1 MCVTSGVAARRA
13 RSVMLKTGT
22 GDGTPTCVFA
32 SVLVQ
37 LAVACSLLTF
47 GWSRHAM
54 ATPEVP
60 RRDLAWQ
67 GGGRVT
73 SGPSEVAQGPT

>member
-1 MCVTSGVAARRA
+1 
-13 RSVMLKTGT
+13 
-22 GDGTPTCVFA
+22 
-32 SVLVQ
+32 
-37 LAVACSLLTF
+37 
-47 GWSRHAM
+47 M

-73 SGPSEVAQGPT
+73 SGPSEVAQRGPPELYRGLVAWRGALPSRAAPVHPIFCGPPPSVARKSSAKGLR

>member
-1 MCVTSGVAARRA
+1 MRSPGLIVTAHARFGRVAR
-13 RSVMLKTGT
+13 
-22 GDGTPTCVFA
+22 
-32 SVLVQ
+32 
-37 LAVACSLLTF
+37 
-47 GWSRHAM
+47 SRHAM